1 MRNMAVCMSPRI
13 AYVCRHFTDMS
24 IAGHMAASVDR
35 RTARAHAAARACV
48 TAHAHNNSDVTGSAL
63 D

>member
-1 MRNMAVCMSPRI
+1 
-13 AYVCRHFTDMS
+13 MS